1 MEPLAQLVPGLPV
14 TVYLANNRTHRGQVV
29 AMAGGWL
36 ELAGGQTRLVNLAQ
50 VVEILIDGAAEGDD
64 GGSALPRPRSK
75 DTPVKAGSRAPGRP
89 WADEDLQ
96 ALAHGFL
103 DGVTDSVLAERFNRT
118 RPQVTILHQG
128 FECARGNLTDDAI
141 PPAARTWVDRWRK
154 VLAG

>member
-1 MEPLAQLVPGLPV
+1 MAPLTRLVPGCAV
-14 TVYLANNRTHRGQVV
+14 TVYLANNRVHRGTV
-29 AMAGGWL
+29 AAVGDGWL
-36 ELAGGQTRLVNLAQ
+36 ELAGEQPRLVNLAQ
-50 VVEILIDGAAEGDD
+50 TVEILLSTDAQDD
-64 GGSALPRPRSK
+64 AGHGLPRPRSK
-75 DTPVKAGSRAPGRP
+75 DTPTKAGSKAPARP

-103 DGVTDSVLAERFNRT
+103 DGMTDAALAERFHRT

-141 PPAARTWVDRWRK
+141 PPAARTWVERWRK

>member
-1 MEPLAQLVPGLPV
+1 MDPLAQLVPGLPV
-14 TVYLANNRTHRGQVV
+14 TVYLANNRVHRGHVQAV
-29 AMAGGWL
+29 AGGWL
-36 ELAGGQTRLVNLAQ
+36 ELSGAQVRLVNLAQ
-50 VVEILIDGAAEGDD
+50 VVEILLDAAADGDGAGN
-64 GGSALPRPRSK
+64 LPRPRSK
-75 DTPVKAGSRAPGRP
+75 DAPTKVGSKTPGRP

-103 DGVTDSVLAERFNRT
+103 DNITDAALAERFHRT

-141 PPAARTWVDRWRK
+141 PPAARTWVARWRK